1 MQELGESR
9 RRDERFEQSSAALL
23 DKMQQMSADQTRVLQ
38 QVRESQQALLNT
50 MNAFAVQSEEAVTRL
65 QHNASASG
73 HHLEDVAATMTAAS
87 QALSSGC
94 QTFVQS
100 VVGGLSQALGMFDQ
114 NMTALVAEL
123 NTKVDALN
131 ASGTSA
137 ETAAAVAEL
146 QRLLTDLKQVI
157 PAKE

>member
-1 MQELGESR
+1 M
-9 RRDERFEQSSAALL
+9 
-23 DKMQQMSADQTRVLQ
+23 MP
-38 QVRESQQALLNT
+38 
-50 MNAFAVQSEEAVTRL
+50 
-65 QHNASASG
+65 
-73 HHLEDVAATMTAAS
+73 ATMTAAS

-114 NMTALVAEL
+114 NMTALVADL